1 MDTEN
6 HGVESFDHV
15 PSPAELMQLYAQS
28 EENDPRSLFYK
39 RQLVR
44 PKLPVARL
52 ILAALLGVGVCAA
65 AGIGIGLLTAS
76 LFWAVLSGMALFLAV
91 CLVFAKHILIWAV
104 KLYQALAP
112 ERIRKRCRYEP
123 SCSVYMLLCVE
134 KLGVWKGL
142 KKGLTRWAGCKPP
155 NGGYDW
161 P

>member
-1 MDTEN
+1 METDN
-6 HGVESFDHV
+6 SRVESFDHV
-15 PSPAELMQLYAQS
+15 PSPAELMQMYAQS

-44 PKLPVARL
+44 PKLPVFRL
-52 ILAALLGVGVCAA
+52 VLAVLLGVGVCVA
-65 AGIGIGLLTAS
+65 AGIGIGSLTAS
-76 LFWAVLSGMALFLAV
+76 VLFGVLAGVVLFLAV

-123 SCSVYMLLCVE
+123 SCSVYMLLSVE